1 MLHGK
6 IRAGEET
13 WAPEARLHR
22 WKNDQL
28 EDLHNDD
35 ALWGFMIRAS
45 EEYRL
50 MDHTKLR
57 DPVMRSL
64 LRMGIFDW
72 KGDALERSFE
82 AEKKEK
88 AQVFTRFDEDISEL
102 DRRASRHRCD
112 IEKVDSKVNK
122 MAEWEEKCQTLTNNL
137 LARVQILEERDD
149 DKNGQIL
156 ELTEKV
162 LELEG

>member
-13 WAPEARLHR
+13 WAPEARLHC

-28 EDLHNDD
+28 EDLHNND

-57 DPVMRSL
+57 DPVMCSL

-72 KGDALERSFE
+72 KGEDHCLHQTTPAMRH
-82 AEKKEK
+82 AT
-88 AQVFTRFDEDISEL
+88 AMATR
-102 DRRASRHRCD
+102 
-112 IEKVDSKVNK
+112 
-122 MAEWEEKCQTLTNNL
+122 L
-137 LARVQILEERDD
+137 LACTMTLEDQV
-149 DKNGQIL
+149 G
-156 ELTEKV
+156 
-162 LELEG
+162 

>member
-6 IRAGEET
+6 MCAGEET

-35 ALWGFMIRAS
+35 ALWGFMIQAS

-50 MDHTKLR
+50 MDHTKLC

-64 LRMGIFDW
+64 LRMGIYDW
-72 KGDALERSFE
+72 KGEDHCLHQTTPAMRH
-82 AEKKEK
+82 ATTM
-88 AQVFTRFDEDISEL
+88 ATR
-102 DRRASRHRCD
+102 
-112 IEKVDSKVNK
+112 
-122 MAEWEEKCQTLTNNL
+122 L
-137 LARVQILEERDD
+137 LARTMTLEDQV
-149 DKNGQIL
+149 G
-156 ELTEKV
+156 
-162 LELEG
+162 